1 MTRIGFLGTG
11 IMGLPMAANIAAAGF
26 DVRAWNRTRARAE
39 PLTGRGVEV
48 VDTAREAVNGADV
61 VVTMLADGPA
71 VDEAVAGAGL
81 ANGRLWLQMSTVGV
95 EWAAALARVADKA
108 GAVYV
113 DAPVLGTRE
122 PAEAGALVVL
132 ASGPDDVRERAA
144 PVFDA
149 VGSRT
154 VWVGE
159 AGAGSRLK
167 LTANAWV
174 LSLTN
179 ALAESLALAG
189 SLGLDPA
196 LFLEAI
202 KGGAMDAPY
211 ARTKGTAMIEDR
223 FPPSFPARLAAK
235 DARLVLDAGGDDVDL
250 AGVRA
255 TLAHLDAA
263 VGAGFGDEDLGVLH
277 RAVRRNHAT

>member
-1 MTRIGFLGTG
+1 MTRIAFLGTG
-11 IMGLPMAANIAAAGF
+11 VMGAPMAANVAKAGL
-26 DVRAWNRTRARAE
+26 DVRAWNRTRAKAE
-39 PLTGRGVEV
+39 PLAEHGVVV
-48 VDTAREAVNGADV
+48 VDTPREAVEGADV
-61 VVTMLADGPA
+61 VVTVLADGPG
-71 VDEAVAGAGL
+71 VEAVIADAGL
-81 ANGRLWLQMSTVGV
+81 AAGQLWLQMSTVGV
-95 EWAAALARVADKA
+95 EWAATLAAIAEKA

-113 DAPVLGTRE
+113 DAPVVGTKQ
-122 PAEAGALVVL
+122 PAEAGKLVVL
-132 ASGPDDVRERAA
+132 ASGPSDVRDRCA

-149 VGSRT
+149 VGGRT

-159 AGAGSRLK
+159 AGAGSALK

-202 KGGAMDAPY
+202 KGGAVDTPY
-211 ARTKGTAMIEDR
+211 AHVKGKQMIADEH
-223 FPPSFPARLAAK
+223 PASFSARLAAK
-235 DARLVLDAGGDDVDL
+235 DARLVLDAGGDAVDL
-250 AGVRA
+250 AGARA

-263 VGAGFGDEDLGVLH
+263 VDAGFGEEDMSVLH
-277 RAVRRNHAT
+277 RVIGKG

>member
-11 IMGLPMAANIAAAGF
+11 IMGLPMAANIAAAGL

-39 PLTGRGVEV
+39 PLGERGVEV
-48 VDTAREAVNGADV
+48 VDTAREAVAGADV

-71 VDEAVAGAGL
+71 VDEAVAAADL
-81 ANGRLWLQMSTVGV
+81 ANGQVWVQMSTVGV
-95 EWAAALARVADKA
+95 EWSAALARVAEKA

-113 DAPVLGTRE
+113 DAPVLGTRQ

-132 ASGPDDVRERAA
+132 ASGPDDACERVA

-167 LTANAWV
+167 LAANAWV

-179 ALAESLALAG
+179 ALAESVALTG

-202 KGGAMDAPY
+202 KGGSMDAPY
-211 ARTKGTAMIEDR
+211 ARVKGTAMIEDR
-223 FPPSFPARLAAK
+223 FPPSFPAYLAAK
-235 DARLVLDAGGDDVDL
+235 DARLVIEAGGADVDL
-250 AGVRA
+250 AGTRA
-255 TLAHLDAA
+255 ALAHLDAA
-263 VGAGFGDEDLGVLH
+263 VDAGFGEEDLGVLF
-277 RAVRRNHAT
+277 RAVRSNRAT